1 MPNVTISVPDELK
14 TEMDKFPEVS
24 WSEICRN
31 AISQYIAQR
40 KNPTPNIEL
49 TLAQSSI
56 THFSYDTGYPTLNID
71 LTIHNKMDSDI
82 TVDRIL
88 SKVMFHHPGENRI
101 YPIGVAYDLRRRNIK
116 ANSNGSSTIRLILHK
131 EKLLELKGVFKS
143 TFDCQISCAVFV
155 DGFRNEYHQDVKTT
169 IPIDIWKD
177 VLNKVLRMG
186 QS

>member
-1 MPNVTISVPDELK
+1 MPNVTISVSDQLK
-14 TEMDKFPEVS
+14 ADMDTLLEVN

-31 AISQYIAQR
+31 AISSYISQR
-40 KNPTPNIEL
+40 KNPAPNIEL

-56 THFSYDTGYPTLNID
+56 THYSYDTGYPTLNID

-88 SKVMFHHPGENRI
+88 SKVMFTDENRMH
-101 YPIGVAYDLRRRNIK
+101 PIGVAYDLRRRNIK

-131 EKLLELKGVFKS
+131 EKLLGLEDVFKS
-143 TFDCQISCAVFV
+143 TFDCYISCAVFV
-155 DGFRNEYHQDVKTT
+155 DGFGNEYHQDVKTT

-177 VLNKVLRMG
+177 VLNKVLRP
-186 QS
+186 SHSPK